1 MADLARFPRVRNL
14 SLRDPLRDPETPLA
28 QQPKAST
35 VGLRAL
41 KALPGQFR
49 ETFGMNLSAAERG
62 SALTSALN
70 PATTIPNMINQ
81 AVASAPESVLEAAS
95 LGQSDLGMGEASLN
109 EAGRVQRLTNPDGG
123 GTIPNMLPNFVQAVG
138 DNAGIRERAAG
149 GTLAS
154 PAASPTDTPLELLP
168 SHTQGATDNVLARS
182 AVGTGPRVIRV
193 PGENPLI
200 TNRDGSFASLSRGNA
215 AEGGQAAA
223 DTLRSGIAKGNFQS
237 ISNADDISGGGLRSR
252 VAGDGTSETSASPT
266 IADLLSS
273 TSDINLGGLQ
283 AAGALSTDL
292 FNRREK
298 GIRNRQKDREL
309 GVQESTART
318 AGVTADASMAKALKG
333 DEPNLT
339 DKLRA
344 LGDVKI
350 VSNPVSGT
358 ADLQVG
364 NSLIPEALR
373 PQWENFSANIRLT
386 PEFIAEHGSKS
397 PAEQDRIAARQAAEF
412 MEEQGTISSGAPRS
426 GIDALQTAL
435 GG

>member
-14 SLRDPLRDPETPLA
+14 SLRDPLRDPETDPVLKNLPSQGPVGIRTRDPRGVAGVQRTVPIPKGDVFTPTDRPAQVPIPLLSRTGAPGEPSTPITFESTFGADFDPDRYEPPGPRIGLGIDLPNAVEAGATSISPTPTPSETTSAPIDVGFEQFA
-28 QQPKAST
+28 QRNQ
-35 VGLRAL
+35 GLR
-41 KALPGQFR
+41 PGGQGAPVLSGPR
-49 ETFGMNLSAAERG
+49 IIRRPGESPLLTNLSG
-62 SALTSALN
+62 SQLDAR
-70 PATTIPNMINQ
+70 Q
-81 AVASAPESVLEAAS
+81 ADV
-95 LGQSDLGMGEASLN
+95 
-109 EAGRVQRLTNPDGG
+109 
-123 GTIPNMLPNFVQAVG
+123 
-138 DNAGIRERAAG
+138 
-149 GTLAS
+149 
-154 PAASPTDTPLELLP
+154 
-168 SHTQGATDNVLARS
+168 
-182 AVGTGPRVIRV
+182 
-193 PGENPLI
+193 
-200 TNRDGSFASLSRGNA
+200 
-215 AEGGQAAA
+215 GQAAA
-223 DTLRSGIAKGNFQS
+223 DILRSGIAKGNFQS

-252 VAGDGTSETSASPT
+252 VAGGGTGETSDSPT
-266 IADLLSS
+266 IADLLST

-350 VSNPVSGT
+350 VPNPVSGT

>member
-14 SLRDPLRDPETPLA
+14 SLRDPLRDPETDPVLKNLPSQGPVGIRTRDPRGVAGVQRTVPIPQGDVFTPTDRPTQVPIPFLNRTGAPGEPPTPITFESTFGADFDPDRYEPPGPRTGLGIDFPRAVEAGATSISPTPTPTPSGTTSAPIDVGFEQFA
-28 QQPKAST
+28 QRNQ
-35 VGLRAL
+35 GLR
-41 KALPGQFR
+41 PGGQGDPVLSGPR
-49 ETFGMNLSAAERG
+49 IIRRPGESPLLTNLSG
-62 SALTSALN
+62 SQLDAR
-70 PATTIPNMINQ
+70 Q
-81 AVASAPESVLEAAS
+81 ADV
-95 LGQSDLGMGEASLN
+95 
-109 EAGRVQRLTNPDGG
+109 
-123 GTIPNMLPNFVQAVG
+123 
-138 DNAGIRERAAG
+138 
-149 GTLAS
+149 
-154 PAASPTDTPLELLP
+154 
-168 SHTQGATDNVLARS
+168 
-182 AVGTGPRVIRV
+182 
-193 PGENPLI
+193 
-200 TNRDGSFASLSRGNA
+200 
-215 AEGGQAAA
+215 GQAAA
-223 DTLRSGIAKGNFQS
+223 DILRSGIAKGNFQS

-252 VAGDGTSETSASPT
+252 VAGGGTGETSDSPT
-266 IADLLSS
+266 IADLLST

-309 GVQESTART
+309 GVQEVNA
-318 AGVTADASMAKALKG
+318 AGSLAKNLKV